1 MKKFN
6 VKVLSM
12 AVTAA
17 VASGAAGAAEQNFAA
32 AVGGKD
38 DQGQAAFFTV
48 FGEGT
53 TYDKSTGKLTF
64 KKDSDALLLK
74 TDFATN

>member
-17 VASGAAGAAEQNFAA
+17 VASGAAGAAEVNFAK
-32 AVGGKD
+32 AVGSKA
-38 DQGQAAFFTV
+38 DQGQAAFATV
-48 FGEGT
+48 FGENT
-53 TYDKSTGKLTF
+53 TYDKDTGKLTF
-64 KKDSDALLLK
+64 KKDKDEINY
-74 TDFATN
+74 FF